1 MNSMENWLRVV
12 RNASEDEERVDWRA
26 AQYSGDDPTVVT
38 IASFVSEDSSMS
50 SEGSDATEELE
61 DDEEMEEGG
70 VTQIRTDISPRLFRI
85 NREPIVNYNM
95 QNQERNATNEE
106 EGAEVETNLET
117 QAVHPIVASNLQ
129 VLLLWNIFVAG
140 MKTLTQGVS
149 LAMMANTPEGGQA
162 FVIQEVLEF
171 AKKAEVLGDD
181 AKERFKKGIADLFGM
196 TNVTGRN
203 ITLPGE
209 ENPRNLEVSP
219 SHHTVI
225 VNHTA
230 TMEQS
235 EIGELLLLLG
245 KSLLKLSKGL
255 QHLKNKLEEWMD
267 EEYKDWMKEEDKL
280 IGDPKNKHVA
290 KVTAPIQRLLSQMEY
305 VFTVHNRTVIGVYR
319 DLQTHSNF
327 LVRDPAEVYPP
338 IHLLGGNL
346 EEEILDGLEELLQ
359 ESEGDDEADAQE
371 HIQEEEQV
379 NQEEQQQQQQQMQQ
393 MQQQEQEQQQQ
404 QQGHREETEE
414 EREARED
421 QEAFDAAIAA
431 SRRSIRQN
439 RHGRN

>member
-26 AQYSGDDPTVVT
+26 AQYSGDDPTVMT

-245 KSLLKLSKGL
+245 KPLLKLSKGL

-267 EEYKDWMKEEDKL
+267 EECKDWMKEEDKL
-280 IGDPKNKHVA
+280 IGDPKIN
-290 KVTAPIQRLLSQMEY
+290 IWQR
-305 VFTVHNRTVIGVYR
+305 
-319 DLQTHSNF
+319 
-327 LVRDPAEVYPP
+327 
-338 IHLLGGNL
+338 
-346 EEEILDGLEELLQ
+346 
-359 ESEGDDEADAQE
+359 
-371 HIQEEEQV
+371 
-379 NQEEQQQQQQQMQQ
+379 
-393 MQQQEQEQQQQ
+393 
-404 QQGHREETEE
+404 
-414 EREARED
+414 
-421 QEAFDAAIAA
+421 
-431 SRRSIRQN
+431 
-439 RHGRN
+439 

>member
-1 MNSMENWLRVV
+1 M
-12 RNASEDEERVDWRA
+12 
-26 AQYSGDDPTVVT
+26 
-38 IASFVSEDSSMS
+38 
-50 SEGSDATEELE
+50 
-61 DDEEMEEGG
+61 
-70 VTQIRTDISPRLFRI
+70 
-85 NREPIVNYNM
+85 
-95 QNQERNATNEE
+95 
-106 EGAEVETNLET
+106 
-117 QAVHPIVASNLQ
+117 
-129 VLLLWNIFVAG
+129 
-140 MKTLTQGVS
+140 
-149 LAMMANTPEGGQA
+149 
-162 FVIQEVLEF
+162 
-171 AKKAEVLGDD
+171 
-181 AKERFKKGIADLFGM
+181 
-196 TNVTGRN
+196 
-203 ITLPGE
+203 
-209 ENPRNLEVSP
+209 
-219 SHHTVI
+219 
-225 VNHTA
+225 
-230 TMEQS
+230 
-235 EIGELLLLLG
+235 LG

-280 IGDPKNKHVA
+280 IGDPKNEHMA
-290 KVTAPIQRLLSQMEY
+290 KVTAPIQRLLSQVEY

-327 LVRDPAEVYPP
+327 LVRDPSEVYPP

-346 EEEILDGLEELLQ
+346 EEEILAGLEELLQ